1 MVGTRK
7 NSGGGRNT
15 AGMASP
21 DSFSRHSDALETN
34 VTFDALN
41 ELARATKLVLLP
53 ARSLRYCCDLI
64 SDSDSDADT
73 DADSDFNSVSDS
85 LTL

>member
-1 MVGTRK
+1 MRIHRE
-7 NSGGGRNT
+7 RNT

-53 ARSLRYCCDLI
+53 ARSLRCDLI